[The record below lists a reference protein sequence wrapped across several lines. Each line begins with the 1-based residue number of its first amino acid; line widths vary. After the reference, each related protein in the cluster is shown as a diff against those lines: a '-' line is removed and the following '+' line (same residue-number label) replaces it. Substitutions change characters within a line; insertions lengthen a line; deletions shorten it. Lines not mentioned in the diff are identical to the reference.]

1 MVKSKV
7 KIGVLALQGDFAEH
21 ISVLDNL
28 NVNCKIVKKPN
39 ELSDINGLIIPGGE
53 STTIKKLIDRY
64 DFEGKIKEKVSLGMS
79 VWGTCAG
86 LICIAKKLTEPEPIP
101 MNLINAEVSRNWFGR
116 QVDSFESDINFSGI
130 EEKIKAVFIRA
141 PIVNKVSKNV
151 EVLSKLND
159 GTIVG
164 IKENKILGTSF
175 HPEISGSTKVHEYF
189 VNLTKE

>member
-1 MVKSKV
+1 MVRSKV

-21 ISVLDNL
+21 ISVLDNI
-28 NVNCKIVKKPN
+28 NVNCTIVKKPN

-64 DFEGKIKEKVSLGMS
+64 DFEGEIKEKVSLGMS

-86 LICIAKKLTEPEPIP
+86 LICIANKLTEPEPIP

-116 QVDSFESDINFSGI
+116 QVDSFESDISFSGI

-151 EVLSKLND
+151 EVLSKLKD

-164 IKENKILGTSF
+164 IKENTIL
-175 HPEISGSTKVHEYF
+175 IS
-189 VNLTKE
+189 LI

>member
-1 MVKSKV
+1 LVRSKV

-21 ISVLDNL
+21 KSVLDNL
-28 NVNCKIVKKPN
+28 NVDCSIVKKPN
-39 ELSDINGLIIPGGE
+39 ELSELNGLIIPGGE

-64 DFEGKIKEKVSLGMS
+64 DFENEIKEKVSSGMS

-86 LICIAKKLTEPEPIP
+86 LICIANKLTEPEPTP
-101 MNLINAEVSRNWFGR
+101 MKLINAKVSRNWFGR
-116 QVDSFESDINFSGI
+116 QVDSFESDINFRGI

-141 PIVNKVSKNV
+141 PIVKEVSRKV
-151 EVLSKLND
+151 EILSKLND

>member
-1 MVKSKV
+1 
-7 KIGVLALQGDFAEH
+7 
-21 ISVLDNL
+21 
-28 NVNCKIVKKPN
+28 
-39 ELSDINGLIIPGGE
+39 
-53 STTIKKLIDRY
+53 
-64 DFEGKIKEKVSLGMS
+64 MS

-101 MNLINAEVSRNWFGR
+101 MILINAEVSRNWFGR
-116 QVDSFESDINFSGI
+116 QVDSFESDITFSGI
-130 EEKIKAVFIRA
+130 QEKIKAVFIRA